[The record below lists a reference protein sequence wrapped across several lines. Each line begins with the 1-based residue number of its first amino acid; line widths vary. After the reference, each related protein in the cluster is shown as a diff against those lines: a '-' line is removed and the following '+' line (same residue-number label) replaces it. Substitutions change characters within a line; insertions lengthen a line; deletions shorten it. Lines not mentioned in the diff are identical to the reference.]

1 MVCLYPLRIYQEIG
15 YIVIHKKVK
24 TQDFINYYS
33 LSNYQYNAD
42 AKSIQELER
51 DYGICST
58 FGKEQISFEVTDPD
72 LYDNTYRSLCCFFN
86 QYDTHDATDSK
97 FLLRFQILEM
107 LLQKDGMIK
116 IDEMVDAMGYA
127 RSTIRAPLKQAREY
141 LSSYQIETESL
152 PHHGI
157 RVLQNELRIRRCLI
171 SLYNWFDIN
180 LIKRSVD
187 PWLEF
192 LQHEKYAQL
201 VELADAVLKQE
212 NFMVQQIDRRKLR
225 FYLVIQNERIKEGK
239 QILSL
244 ESLDRRMIDY
254 ILQDTALIAAARHLC
269 EALEAAFAF
278 GPYTEQ
284 EILSVALFLFSGR
297 KKEGADL
304 AFITREYFQEYQDL
318 WKLVCRCFFGRY
330 GISFYNSEIHD
341 DVASEIANLILQNH
355 MKMLAEKGMR
365 FHGRSAVVYDAPLM
379 LQTAEELRRMLSE
392 YYGYSVPLS
401 HLIPLVDVFAYL
413 IPFLPYH
420 FPQVRVAIESRN
432 SSYGAQLFARLI
444 RQKAEAK
451 WNNQLKV
458 DCFEHDAAMLNGEQ
472 LYQNYDLVLCDH
484 PLSGEKAVVYT
495 SRMTNLDQLLY
506 MSRDLCFDTLKARDG
521 VIRSEDLAVQD
532 EAGLMA
538 FLAEKKSDLFS
549 EQDRAHVHQAVSYQN
564 RMAVMILN
572 GKGVRQNCL
581 VLGNLQTP
589 ISFFG
594 QEVDKYVFLAAELS
608 QDNILFYN
616 TFLSELAGEGLF
628 FYTLRLNPDF
638 QVVNDRLN
646 VLLQ

>member
-51 DYGICST
+51 DYGICCT

-284 EILSVALFLFSGR
+284 EI
-297 KKEGADL
+297 
-304 AFITREYFQEYQDL
+304 
-318 WKLVCRCFFGRY
+318 
-330 GISFYNSEIHD
+330 
-341 DVASEIANLILQNH
+341 
-355 MKMLAEKGMR
+355 
-365 FHGRSAVVYDAPLM
+365 
-379 LQTAEELRRMLSE
+379 
-392 YYGYSVPLS
+392 
-401 HLIPLVDVFAYL
+401 
-413 IPFLPYH
+413 
-420 FPQVRVAIESRN
+420 
-432 SSYGAQLFARLI
+432 
-444 RQKAEAK
+444 
-451 WNNQLKV
+451 
-458 DCFEHDAAMLNGEQ
+458 
-472 LYQNYDLVLCDH
+472 
-484 PLSGEKAVVYT
+484 
-495 SRMTNLDQLLY
+495 
-506 MSRDLCFDTLKARDG
+506 
-521 VIRSEDLAVQD
+521 
-532 EAGLMA
+532 
-538 FLAEKKSDLFS
+538 
-549 EQDRAHVHQAVSYQN
+549 
-564 RMAVMILN
+564 
-572 GKGVRQNCL
+572 
-581 VLGNLQTP
+581 
-589 ISFFG
+589 
-594 QEVDKYVFLAAELS
+594 
-608 QDNILFYN
+608 
-616 TFLSELAGEGLF
+616 
-628 FYTLRLNPDF
+628 
-638 QVVNDRLN
+638 
-646 VLLQ
+646 